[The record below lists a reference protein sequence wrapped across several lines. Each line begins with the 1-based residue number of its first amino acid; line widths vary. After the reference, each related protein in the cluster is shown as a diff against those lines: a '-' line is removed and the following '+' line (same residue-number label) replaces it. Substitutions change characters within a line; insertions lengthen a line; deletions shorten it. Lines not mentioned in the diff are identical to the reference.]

1 MGEVFEDFDSF
12 FAWYIAIV
20 KSYAPNCETQDY
32 KTTQDAIPKLTV
44 NETNALIAA
53 IKVIQPLPKGVELI
67 INDDAHTAFSTY
79 HIDRV
84 LIAVPTLV
92 RYWVRFPSIVKML
105 VLHELGHV
113 NNNDILQKINKQH
126 SECANC
132 CMDIRINQNLNTE
145 TLNQINCCLFTF
157 KNEATEVLNPETY
170 FPKLGI
176 PLALKN
182 KITWLNIHLAWH
194 EMYGENASENI
205 LTNGTYV
212 ISMRNINEHAAGTFG
227 IVTAFD
233 KTNNFY
239 TVYKFKS
246 EIQSAWMSENYILLK
261 QLFNDL
267 AGISD
272 YENGSLI
279 IESKKVPELT
289 DGELGNNLI
298 NKVDIIKAIPPKESD
313 SKPKVGDFIVTISE
327 INSPTGIIKIGTYGQ
342 IVKELAYTDEE
353 IPKPVFQIKPL
364 TDEAALAF
372 RKDDVATFRE
382 LLVNTEGGITK
393 DESFPGV
400 FPSEFAVTQ
409 CPHDDQDSETNYEE
423 ADMSTPPKVGDVVK
437 QKRTGSWGVVQKINE
452 DFTFD
457 IQDVTEEVAKRILK
471 AK

>member
-1 MGEVFEDFDSF
+1 MEIFEDFDSF

-44 NETNALIAA
+44 KETNALIAA

-92 RYWVRFPSIVKML
+92 RYWLRWPQIIKML
-105 VLHELGHV
+105 VLHECGHIS
-113 NNNDILQKINKQH
+113 NGDIHVAISPSHKD
-126 SECANC
+126 CANI
-132 CMDIRINQNLNTE
+132 CMDIRINQNLSTE

-182 KITWLNIHLAWH
+182 KMTWLSIHLQFH
-194 EMYGENASENI
+194 EMWGHASQSV
-205 LTNGTYV
+205 LKPGDYV
-212 ISMRNINEHAAGTFG
+212 ISMKQINEHAAGAFG
-227 IVTAFD
+227 VVTAFD
-233 KTNNFY
+233 KSLDTY
-239 TVYKFKS
+239 TVSKFKS
-246 EIQSAWMSENYILLK
+246 EIQSAWRSENYILLK

-272 YENGSLI
+272 YANGSLI
-279 IESKKVPELT
+279 IESKKLPELT

-313 SKPKVGDFIVTISE
+313 SKPKVGDFIVTIAE

-393 DESFPGV
+393 DEPFSGI

-409 CPHDDQDSETNYEE
+409 CPSDNQDSETNYEE
-423 ADMSTPPKVGDVVK
+423 ADMSTPPAVGDVVK
-437 QKRTGSWGVVQKINE
+437 VKANGSWAVVQKINE

-457 IQDVTEEVAKRILK
+457 VQDVTEEVAKRILK